1 MFHSWQT
8 ADYRLHALC
17 CTYSAS
23 RSSAGLQRA
32 PLWKSLIALFG
43 MLHLVY
49 GNPLERSDS
58 GDILCDR
65 ISWKRWKSGRQT
77 SNIARQSRTFL
88 DWIRTAIRDKWTG
101 NDIVWIRRGRQED
114 DWHTHTHTGRDIFI
128 AAGDTYTT
136 AAKPT
141 YRTFSCE
148 ATTTSLCRRSRD
160 RLSVRPTYVTDN

>member
-1 MFHSWQT
+1 
-8 ADYRLHALC
+8 
-17 CTYSAS
+17 
-23 RSSAGLQRA
+23 
-32 PLWKSLIALFG
+32 

-101 NDIVWIRRGRQED
+101 NDIVGMRRGRRED
-114 DWHTHTHTGRDIFI
+114 DWRHTHAHTRTQHGIFLLQRATPTRQQQSRLTGRFPARRRRRHYAGGHVI
-128 AAGDTYTT
+128 AFQFVLHTSPTT
-136 AAKPT
+136 
-141 YRTFSCE
+141 
-148 ATTTSLCRRSRD
+148 
-160 RLSVRPTYVTDN
+160 